1 MQERPK
7 AAPEAQP
14 PEAALPPPSGSLC
27 WVLQE
32 KSQSAWASA
41 RPCCQGCSKELLQL
55 LLDNRALMK
64 MALLQSSRQRPVPR
78 GTRAKKCGLWQRRG
92 LQFSHRLWLPSS
104 HPALGLQALAGDA

>member
-64 MALLQSSRQRPVPR
+64 MALLQSPRQRPVPR
-78 GTRAKKCGLWQRRG
+78 GKRRRNPG
-92 LQFSHRLWLPSS
+92 APKRRRLHFSPLL
-104 HPALGLQALAGDA
+104 